1 MNELN
6 HKLTE
11 AILSWAERSSP
22 RYKPIQRKHGVPWW
36 NDKCQAA
43 TKAKRMA
50 INKVRRTRNPDDY
63 AAYKEE
69 RAVCTKIIKTAK
81 TEHWKEYCTQITK
94 TTTSRELWTKINLM
108 SKRRRSGAPSVLV
121 SGNGDVISNEEEK
134 SNLFADVYVKVSS
147 DSNLS
152 SS

>member
-1 MNELN
+1 
-6 HKLTE
+6 
-11 AILSWAERSSP
+11 
-22 RYKPIQRKHGVPWW
+22 
-36 NDKCQAA
+36 
-43 TKAKRMA
+43 MA

-108 SKRRRSGAPSVLV
+108 SKRRKSGAPSVLV